1 MIPIPQERR
10 LILALMR
17 RRILETANLMT
28 QMNLVRMI
36 LATQKKMMILIT
48 SEKKIWKILKQ
59 RKTPTKKVEI
69 KNLPI

>member
-36 LATQKKMMILIT
+36 LATQEKMMILIT